1 MQSIEELMS
10 EHETVRRVLG
20 ILSHTADQLEAGI
33 AVDASDLADL
43 TQVLQVFVERN
54 HQAKEERRL
63 FVTIEAA
70 GLHEYR
76 DTISA
81 LIRDHGEARQHVGDM
96 NMAAWNYGKG
106 KAGAG
111 AEYAAAAR
119 RYVALMSDHLDREER
134 EVFAVAEAHL
144 TPADDQALSNV
155 FGHMNAHEMGPD
167 RAAALEAILSRMEV
181 AYPA

>member
-1 MQSIEELMS
+1 
-10 EHETVRRVLG
+10 
-20 ILSHTADQLEAGI
+20 
-33 AVDASDLADL
+33 
-43 TQVLQVFVERN
+43 
-54 HQAKEERRL
+54 
-63 FVTIEAA
+63 VTIEAA

-119 RYVALMSDHLDREER
+119 RYLALMSDHLDREER
-134 EVFAVAEAHL
+134 GCRVAEAHL
-144 TPADDQALSNV
+144 IPAYDHALSYV